1 MKYTLC
7 FLAVITLILASC
19 SDKLKIGEDQSASFI
34 KFYGNMWVDNGNDVK
49 TIPVSNTFPNGGYA
63 IAGYTT
69 KTINR
74 NPGDKDMLFLILDRN
89 GNIVGK
95 PKQFGGPGDDE
106 ALHVDVLSNG
116 AGFVLTGFTTVKGI
130 MHASIMKL
138 NASGDSVW
146 NFISNIPGS
155 TAEEALGI
163 HIDSATNIYTVV
175 GYQTKGTQQY
185 GWIFDLQDKGI
196 QYGYDGS
203 AFNSDTVSIS
213 TYFSSYPL
221 NSEFTDIGII
231 SPTSIYLLGS
241 ITSPSGAGISV
252 LKRAA
257 LFVASKQN
265 NYSFGHTNYTNTL
278 TLTNKINDS
287 PRQTIALSLG
297 KGACLSSIDTINTT
311 THFIHLAIDDSTSSP
326 AVVNKWTDWYYY
338 DGSDGFSG
346 GSLDAV
352 KMKYNAGDT
361 TFTILAT
368 LTPSA
373 SSSNSSIILIKVNGT
388 NGKEIWRS
396 SLGNNDEYVA
406 GGLDFTPDGG
416 YIITGYN
423 NTGGYNQAVL
433 VIKTNKDGFIE

>member
-1 MKYTLC
+1 MKYNLC
-7 FLAVITLILASC
+7 FLAVITLILVSC

-49 TIPVSNTFPNGGYA
+49 TIPVSNAFPNGGYA

-175 GYQTKGTQQY
+175 GYQTQGTQQN
-185 GWIFDLQDKGI
+185 GWIFDLQDKGT
-196 QYGYDGS
+196 QFGYDS
-203 AFNSDTVSIS
+203 ATFNSDIKS
-213 TYFSSYPL
+213 TQYFTYMSNL
-221 NSEFTDIGII
+221 EFTDIGFL
-231 SPTSIYLLGS
+231 SPSTACLLVNYS
-241 ITSPSGAGISV
+241 LPSGAGIPVLNRSV
-252 LKRAA
+252 LVGATRLGKYDFTTTNWSNA
-257 LFVASKQN
+257 LSAI
-265 NYSFGHTNYTNTL
+265 
-278 TLTNKINDS
+278 NKINDT
-287 PRQTIALSLG
+287 PKQMIMLPNGQAVY
-297 KGACLSSIDTINTT
+297 LSSMDTINTT
-311 THFIHLAIDDSTSSP
+311 THFVHLAIDANPITLAVDSVLT
-326 AVVNKWTDWYYY
+326 NWYYY
-338 DGSDGFSG
+338 DATSGFNG

-352 KMKYNAGDT
+352 KMKYNAGDN
-361 TFTILAT
+361 TFIILAT

-396 SLGNNDEYVA
+396 SLGNNDDYVA

-423 NTGGYNQAVL
+423 NTGGYNQSVL
-433 VIKTNKDGFIE
+433 VIKANKDGFIE